1 MMGKEQVV
9 NEQNVSLERYLAELG
24 WCGVPLPEVMVEI
37 SLAYLGAGLDAS
49 PVSRRLDGMIGDDTP
64 CMEDCRHVLSAMLD
78 EADRAGR
85 IRLLARPGSRDA
97 ADALMALDHLCGVDQ
112 KDEPD

>member
-1 MMGKEQVV
+1 MKTT
-9 NEQNVSLERYLAELG
+9 LELHLANLG
-24 WCGVPLPEVMVEI
+24 WQDVPLPVVLVEI
-37 SLAYLGAGLDAS
+37 SLAHLGAGLDAS
-49 PVSRRLDGMIGDDTP
+49 PVSRRLDGMIGDDRP
-64 CMEDCRHVLSAMLD
+64 CMEDCRHVLGAMLD
-78 EADRAGR
+78 EANRAGC

>member
-1 MMGKEQVV
+1 METT
-9 NEQNVSLERYLAELG
+9 LERHLANLG
-24 WCGVPLPEVMVEI
+24 WQDVPLPVVMVEI

-49 PVSRRLDGMIGDDTP
+49 PVSRHLDGMVGDDTP
-64 CMEDCRHVLSAMLD
+64 CMEECQQVLSAMIE

-97 ADALMALDHLCGVDQ
+97 ADALQVLEHLCGDGR

>member
-1 MMGKEQVV
+1 MKTT
-9 NEQNVSLERYLAELG
+9 LERHLANLG
-24 WCGVPLPEVMVEI
+24 WQDVPLPVVLVEI

-97 ADALMALDHLCGVDQ
+97 ADALMALDHLCGDDH

>member
-1 MMGKEQVV
+1 METT
-9 NEQNVSLERYLAELG
+9 LERHLTELG

-37 SLAYLGAGLDAS
+37 SLAYLGAGLDAA
-49 PVSRRLDGMIGDDTP
+49 PVRRHLDGMIGDDTP
-64 CMEDCRHVLSAMLD
+64 CMEECQQVLSAMIE

-97 ADALMALDHLCGVDQ
+97 ADALRALEHLCGDDH